1 MFSYNSISSID
12 EMINMICQN
21 KNKINVIKNN
31 LSYNPDYNFVICEI
45 PKLLNEILYDL
56 QILISELNN
65 LKCSNNNLTYVL
77 QETTN
82 QNEDLNMKFNQS
94 QFNNISLEK
103 KLCNA
108 NQSINELK
116 QINYNQENYINELL
130 NNQNLYFQY
139 NQNINDNKYPKFRSR
154 SFNINQLNCSNNNN
168 LNLTVDEEQKLNF
181 DYNLNKNS
189 VKNTPRQFQKILNLT
204 DYNTP
209 STLNQSIYNSTQLSQ
224 NRLVHDSYP
233 IDQKRIDRI
242 ISKYTDKGNNNF
254 KNNEN
259 LKKNKIEKIDKIEN
273 LENENFVNNIEMNDK
288 IERVKRIID
297 KVLKNQKTINKL
309 KEKLGDD
316 FETKIRNG
324 DIDENYLLKVEEAL
338 KEIEDKNKTN
348 IKKPI
353 VKNWFRPDFK
363 NVYIP
368 KTQKKFSNNEQN
380 ELYNKMVLKKKI
392 TDHQYHFKEYPK
404 SWSSSKDY
412 FTNNK
417 SFDKNYKKNTMKIPN
432 IPK

>member
-1 MFSYNSISSID
+1 MFSYNSFSSID
-12 EMINMICQN
+12 EMINLICQN
-21 KNKINVIKNN
+21 QNKINVMKNN
-31 LSYNPDYNFVICEI
+31 LSCNPDYNFMIIEI

-56 QILISELNN
+56 EILISELNN
-65 LKCSNNNLTYVL
+65 IKCYNNNLTYVL
-77 QETTN
+77 KETTN
-82 QNEDLNMKFNQS
+82 QNQNLNMKFNQS
-94 QFNNISLEK
+94 HFNNISLEK
-103 KLCNA
+103 KLYNA
-108 NQSINELK
+108 TQSINELK

-130 NNQNLYFQY
+130 NNQNLFTQY
-139 NQNINDNKYPKFRSR
+139 NQNNYDNKYHKCRSH
-154 SFNINQLNCSNNNN
+154 SYNINQFNSSRNNN

-189 VKNTPRQFQKILNLT
+189 VKNTPRYCQKELNLT
-204 DYNTP
+204 DYNIP
-209 STLNQSIYNSTQLSQ
+209 NTLNQSTYNSTQLSQ
-224 NRLVHDSYP
+224 TTLVHDSYP
-233 IDQKRIDRI
+233 IDQKRIERI
-242 ISKYTDKGNNNF
+242 ISRYTDKGNNYF
-254 KNNEN
+254 KENEN
-259 LKKNKIEKIDKIEN
+259 LKENKNVKINKIEN
-273 LENENFVNNIEMNDK
+273 LENKNNLYNNEMNEK

-297 KVLKNQKTINKL
+297 KVLKDEKTINKL

-324 DIDENYLLKVEEAL
+324 DIDENYLSKIEEAL
-338 KEIEDKNKTN
+338 KEIEDKNKTK

-353 VKNWFRPDFK
+353 VKNWYRPDFK

-368 KTQKKFSNNEQN
+368 KTAKKFQNNEQN
-380 ELYNKMVLKKKI
+380 DLYNKMMLKKKI
-392 TDHQYHFKEYPK
+392 TDHQYHYKEYPK